1 MSKAK
6 VKTIFVED
14 KPVVYR
20 RESDGCS
27 QLTFF
32 NYSGGVSLSLYSD
45 YPSEKISTKDIKD
58 LEAVANLLQQMIDD
72 AYAHNDKVD

>member
-32 NYSGGVSLSLYSD
+32 NYSGGVSLSLYPD
-45 YPSEKISTKDIKD
+45 YPSNEISIKAIKD
-58 LEAVANLLQQMIDD
+58 LEAVVGLLRQMLDD
-72 AYAHNDKVD
+72 AYDHNDKVD

>member
-45 YPSEKISTKDIKD
+45 YPSGKIPTNDIKD

>member
-45 YPSEKISTKDIKD
+45 YPSGKIPTKDIKD